1 MEVERADWM
10 SPVDAS
16 ILKLFAEH
24 SLRLPPK
31 SISVNIGYDRYY
43 VSRRCRVLKGSGLLF
58 KDEYD
63 LYVLTQYGSD
73 YLDGETSPDS
83 LSEHPPDL
91 YTGHLN
97 DSGRNFVS
105 ADSVE
110 LRHRVNFAD
119 RDVNDYIGDTRD
131 TVRKRLPL
139 LC

>member
-1 MEVERADWM
+1 
-10 SPVDAS
+10 
-16 ILKLFAEH
+16 
-24 SLRLPPK
+24 
-31 SISVNIGYDRYY
+31 
-43 VSRRCRVLKGSGLLF
+43 LKGSGLLF

-119 RDVNDYIGDTRD
+119 RDVNDYSWGYRGHGPKALATALLGDVADGRTAEAHASAFMKTFVSKLDSDWKLSRAD
-131 TVRKRLPL
+131 IQSFIDSQE
-139 LC
+139 